1 MCKCLYPQS
10 LKGDLCLLEESGSK
24 KERWIA
30 ERYLMLGLVRA
41 SSVAL
46 GNINELSAAE
56 AQGIARM
63 TVKEFDTIDP
73 GSQKIWVE
81 EIIYQSG
88 ADTPVREMAQ
98 FEDLLMYSRCLG
110 DNERRPKVYCEQR

>member
-1 MCKCLYPQS
+1 MQMPIPAKPERRLMPTGRVR
-10 LKGDLCLLEESGSK
+10 L
-24 KERWIA
+24 KERKMDRRTIFDAWTGA
-30 ERYLMLGLVRA
+30 C
-41 SSVAL
+41 SSGAL
-46 GNINELSAAE
+46 GNINELSPAE

-110 DNERRPKVYCEQR
+110 DNERRPKVYCGQR